1 MPSSVWAQQLRTVLL
16 LVGCLALTLLLAAT
30 LAPMLAPRRGPEGAG
45 SGIRPFSLAD
55 VELLEGSEYLTNMEV
70 RLLDFWLAEGCGRL
84 VEGVVVTRGSAA
96 TLSACGP
103 GPGRTTLLPAPR
115 GGRLCMH
122 AHPAALFPPQA
133 DLLPVHTL
141 CLWQVNLRFMMMLDI
156 DRLVRAWGREAGV
169 AREAGGGG
177 REEERET
184 EEGAGRVQHRESGQA
199 GGRGHRM
206 GHGDR
211 YPEHSRTS
219 SALADCAAVAARMQ
233 LAACRMCACGM

>member
-1 MPSSVWAQQLRTVLL
+1 MRSSLWAQQLRTVLL

-30 LAPMLAPRRGPEGAG
+30 LAPMLAPRRGPEGG
-45 SGIRPFSLAD
+45 GGGIRPFSLAD

-70 RLLDFWLAEGCGRL
+70 RLLDFWLVEGCGRL

-133 DLLPVHTL
+133 DLLPVRTL

-184 EEGAGRVQHRESGQA
+184 EEGGWQGAALGERA
-199 GGRGHRM
+199 GGGA
-206 GHGDR
+206 GPQDGTWGQI
-211 YPEHSRTS
+211 PG
-219 SALADCAAVAARMQ
+219 ALAHALPPLPTAQ
-233 LAACRMCACGM
+233 LWQPACS